1 MVAIKRP
8 CDFVPLTLST
18 VDSTEVNKVVLDIA
32 CGDVNNQ
39 RKFDTEVDVGAWAP
53 VDEAL
58 CTLAVNVGAGDP
70 AVEFEIAVRVD
81 GPKEVAR
88 AISGSRMFSGL
99 RRMGV
104 LSVSSSVSSL

>member
-32 CGDVNNQ
+32 CGDVSCQ
-39 RKFDTEVDVGAWAP
+39 RKFDTDVDVAAWGP
-53 VDEAL
+53 VDQAL
-58 CTLAVNVGAGDP
+58 CMLAENVGAGDP
-70 AVEFEIAVRVD
+70 TVEFEVAVRVD

-99 RRMGV
+99 RKMGV
-104 LSVSSSVSSL
+104 VSVSQL